1 MSDLVPSDTVAAIV
15 LAAGESRRMGR
26 PKLLL
31 QHAGETLLAR
41 AVRTLLPVTPA
52 ITVVVGAY
60 AEVYTSEA
68 ERLGASVVYNPDWL
82 QGMAGSLSVG
92 LDALSAEIT
101 ATLIVLPDQ
110 PFVTSD
116 HLRTLI
122 STHHTTEAPL
132 VVSRYADSD
141 VTGAPVL
148 LHRSLFD
155 AARRLSGD
163 RGAKYLARDYPTAEV
178 VLDNPND
185 IDTPADTLQLD
196 VSNPLLD

>member
-1 MSDLVPSDTVAAIV
+1 
-15 LAAGESRRMGR
+15 MGR
-26 PKLLL
+26 PKLLF

-41 AVRTLLPVTPA
+41 ALRITSPVTPS
-52 ITVVVGAY
+52 IVVVVGAY

-68 ERLGASVVYNPDWL
+68 KRFEASVVYNPAWQ
-82 QGMAGSLSVG
+82 QGMARSLAVG
-92 LDALSAEIT
+92 LDALSADVT

-110 PFVTSD
+110 PFVTTD
-116 HLRTLI
+116 HLHKLLG
-122 STHHTTEAPL
+122 THRITHAPL

-163 RGAKYLARDYPTAEV
+163 RGAKYLARDVPSAEV

-185 IDTPADTLQLD
+185 IDTPADLFQLD
-196 VSNPLLD
+196 VSTPSVD

>member
-1 MSDLVPSDTVAAIV
+1 MPDPVSSDTVAAIV

-41 AVRTLLPVTPA
+41 ALRVTSSVTSS
-52 ITVVVGAY
+52 IVVVVGAY

-68 ERLGASVVYNPDWL
+68 KRLGASVVYNSDWS
-82 QGMAGSLSVG
+82 QGMARSLAVG

-110 PFVTSD
+110 PFVTTE

-132 VVSRYADSD
+132 VVSRYRDSD

-163 RGAKYLARDYPTAEV
+163 RGAKYLARDVPSAEV

-185 IDTPADTLQLD
+185 IDTPADIARLD
-196 VSNPLLD
+196 VSNSV

>member
-1 MSDLVPSDTVAAIV
+1 MPERIAAIV

-41 AVRTLLPVTPA
+41 ALRITAPVTSST
-52 ITVVVGAY
+52 TVVVGAY
-60 AEVYTSEA
+60 AERYTPEA
-68 ERLGASVVYNPDWL
+68 RRLGAAVVYNPDWP
-82 QGMAGSLSVG
+82 QGMASSLVVG
-92 LDALSAEIT
+92 LDALSAEVS

-110 PFVTSD
+110 PFVTTD
-116 HLRTLI
+116 HLQNLLD
-122 STHHTTEAPL
+122 THHATGTPL

-163 RGAKYLARDYPTAEV
+163 RGAKHLARHAPTAEV
-178 VLDNPND
+178 VLDNPKD
-185 IDTPADTLQLD
+185 IDTPADVAQLD
-196 VSNPLLD
+196 VSKSSLD